1 MPVLLFLPRAG
12 ARWRLREPARAAVAA
27 ATRPARARRSGCGDS
42 SRRATATTMG
52 TSAGRRPLAQLLQVA
67 GELARK
73 VSRFREL
80 VSRWAPGTRGSSGY
94 FPEIPVGG
102 AAVLGLLNYFAGAC
116 ALWWLGR
123 GLGQG
128 CYLTRHLRKTVQEKC
143 LHPKLKSP
151 ERGQILSPSIDLDT
165 LLWSTGHYQVKT
177 GF

>member
-12 ARWRLREPARAAVAA
+12 ALWRLRAPARAAVAA

-42 SRRATATTMG
+42 SRRATATAMG

-102 AAVLGLLNYFAGAC
+102 AAVLDCWTISRAPVRCGG
-116 ALWWLGR
+116 LGR

-151 ERGQILSPSIDLDT
+151 ERGQILSPSIYLDT
-165 LLWSTGHYQVKT
+165 LLWSTGRYQVKT